1 MPAQGADV
9 PIPVFEI
16 LVNGS
21 ALPVEPALHV
31 VHVSVE
37 EDTELPG
44 MFSLEIV
51 ASDDLEDEFAWVDD
65 EELFAVGNPVEVK
78 MGYADQL
85 VSMFKGE
92 VTGLEPSFNA
102 DRLPSLVV
110 RGYDRRHRL
119 ARGRHTRSFVKQK
132 DSDIAAQVARAAGLT
147 SRVIDS
153 KVLHDYVIQ
162 ADRTDFEFLM
172 ERAGRINYEVVVED
186 KTLHFRPAAHGE
198 DEVLTLKADEDLIEF
213 NPRLSSAGQVSE
225 VAVRGWDPKNK
236 KELVG
241 KSQADDVASMSG
253 AKGAGGALA
262 RKAFGDAAEL
272 LSRTPVAAQDEADQM
287 ARAQL
292 DRASL
297 GLITGEAACVGRTDL
312 RPGKVVKIDGVGKR
326 FGGRYYVTAAAHVF
340 EAGGYTTRFSFRRNA
355 L

>member
-16 LVNGS
+16 IVNGS
-21 ALPVEPALHV
+21 ALPVGPALHV

-37 EDTELPG
+37 EDTELPD

-65 EELFAVGNPVEVK
+65 EDLFAVGNPVEVK
-78 MGYADQL
+78 MGYADDL
-85 VSMFKGE
+85 VSLFKGE
-92 VTGLEPSFNA
+92 ITGLEPSFGA

-119 ARGRHTRSFVKQK
+119 ARGRHTRSFVKK
-132 DSDIAAQVARAAGLT
+132 TDSDIATQVARAAGLT
-147 SRVIDS
+147 PSVTDS
-153 KVLHDYVIQ
+153 TVVHDYVLQ
-162 ADRTDFEFLM
+162 ADRTDFEFLL
-172 ERAGRINYEVVVED
+172 ERAGRINFEVFVED
-186 KTLHFRPAAHGE
+186 KTLHFRPAAHGG
-198 DEVLTLKADEDLIEF
+198 DAVLTLKADEDLTEF

-225 VAVRGWDPKNK
+225 VSVRGWDPKNK
-236 KELVG
+236 KEIVG
-241 KSQADDVASMSG
+241 KSHAGDVAPKMGGTQAG
-253 AKGAGGALA
+253 AALSQ
-262 RKAFGDAAEL
+262 KAFGTAAEL

-292 DRASL
+292 DIASL
-297 GLITGEAACVGRTDL
+297 GLITGEAACTGRTDL

-326 FGGRYYVTAAAHVF
+326 FGGRYYITAAAHVF

>member
-51 ASDDLEDEFAWVDD
+51 ASDDMDEAFAWVDD
-65 EELFAVGNPVEVK
+65 ELFSVGNSVEVK
-78 MGYADQL
+78 MGYADDL
-85 VSMFKGE
+85 ASMFKGE
-92 VTGLEPSFNA
+92 ITGLEPSFSA
-102 DRLPSLVV
+102 HRLPSLVV
-110 RGYDRRHRL
+110 RGYDQRHRL
-119 ARGRHTRSFVKQK
+119 ARGRHTRSFVNKK
-132 DSDIAAQVARAAGLT
+132 DSDIATQIANEAGLT
-147 SRVIDS
+147 PAAKDS
-153 KVLHDYVIQ
+153 NVMHDYVIQ
-162 ADRTDFEFLM
+162 ADRTDFEFLL
-172 ERAGRINYEVVVED
+172 ERAGRINYEVFVEG
-186 KTLHFRPAAHGE
+186 KTLHFRPVAHGE

-213 NPRLSSAGQVSE
+213 NPRLSSAGQVSG

-236 KELVG
+236 KEIVG
-241 KSQADDVASMSG
+241 KSQASDVAAKMGGKQAG
-253 AKGAGGALA
+253 AALSQ
-262 RKAFGDAAEL
+262 KAFGAATEL
-272 LSRTPVAAQDEADQM
+272 MSRTPVAAQAEADQLAL
-287 ARAQL
+287 ARL
-292 DRASL
+292 NIASL
-297 GLITGEAACVGRTDL
+297 ELITGEAACVGRTDL

-326 FGGRYYVTAAAHVF
+326 FGGRYYITATTHVF
-340 EAGGYTTRFSFRRNA
+340 EVGGYTTRFSFRRNA